1 MDADIKKLKRILKLF
16 EESNFS
22 EIEWEE
28 AEFKIRVKK
37 PLPEIPEPRISSAIH
52 HVPGE
57 QPKGLPGP
65 QSTRELEMQ
74 LTEGRSVIRSP
85 LVGTFY
91 RASSPNALPFVNVGE
106 DIKPGQVLCII
117 EAMKLMNEVE
127 SDREGKLVEILVENA
142 QPVEYGEPLFIIE
155 TESGA

>member
-1 MDADIKKLKRILKLF
+1 MDADIKKLKKILKLF

-28 AEFKIRVKK
+28 TDFKIRVKK
-37 PLPEIPEPRISSAIH
+37 PLSEIPESHFSPAIT
-52 HVPGE
+52 HVHSE

-65 QSTRELEMQ
+65 GAQEEEMQ

-91 RASSPNALPFVNVGE
+91 RAPSPNAPAFVNVGDE
-106 DIKPGQVLCII
+106 IKPGQVLCII

-127 SDREGKLVEILVENA
+127 SDREGKVVEILVENA
-142 QPVEYGEPLFIIE
+142 QPVEYGELLFIIE
-155 TESGA
+155 A